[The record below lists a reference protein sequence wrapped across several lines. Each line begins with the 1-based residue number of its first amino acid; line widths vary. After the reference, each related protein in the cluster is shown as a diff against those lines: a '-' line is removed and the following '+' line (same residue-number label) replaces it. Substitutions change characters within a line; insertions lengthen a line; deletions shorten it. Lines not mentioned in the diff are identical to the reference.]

1 MPLPPDSYMPSMEDV
16 LINEEM
22 KYDKCA
28 LIEKHESLM
37 ADMNDEQHAIYEEI
51 LKSVHRKSGGVF
63 FVYGYGGTGKTYLW
77 RTLFAALRS
86 KGQIVL
92 NVASSGIAS
101 LLLPGGRTAHSRF
114 AIPLDATED
123 STCHIKHGSPLARL
137 LERTRLIIWD
147 ESPMTHRFCF
157 EALDRSMRDVLRYS
171 HDCDST
177 MPFGGKT
184 VVFGGDFRQILPVI
198 PKGTRQDIV
207 QVALNSSFLWSY
219 CRVLKL
225 TKNMRLGR
233 VGGTSYTLEIQN
245 FAEWILKIGDGDLGD
260 CDDGESMV
268 DIPEEF
274 IAPMTD
280 DPIEAI
286 VKITY
291 PNFEMHCNDV
301 SYLNSR
307 AILAPTIDER
317 DMINDYMLGLTP
329 GEVKTYLSSDS
340 ASSSDSDSALLQEIH
355 SPKFLNTI
363 KCSGVPSHELKLKV
377 GAPVMLMR
385 NIDHSS
391 GLCNGTRLIV
401 TKLGTHILEAQM
413 MSGTNAGKR
422 FLIPKLSLTPSDLKL
437 PFTFQRR
444 QFPLMLSYAMT
455 INKSQG
461 QSLERVGVFLRRP
474 VFTHG
479 QLYVAVSRVTS
490 PSGLKFVIC
499 DDDGKPAKKTINVV
513 YKEVYNNL

>member
-1 MPLPPDSYMPSMEDV
+1 MGGKQDKDINQVKTPPIFRINGQNYHRIGSLLPRDGGQPKFLQMYLCDPS
-16 LINEEM
+16 EET
-22 KYDKCA
+22 
-28 LIEKHESLM
+28 S
-37 ADMNDEQHAIYEEI
+37 NR
-51 LKSVHRKSGGVF
+51 LKAVSFKIKNSISV
-63 FVYGYGGTGKTYLW
+63 
-77 RTLFAALRS
+77 ALRS

-137 LERTRLIIWD
+137 IERTRLIIWD
-147 ESPMTHRFCF
+147 ESPMTHRYCF

-198 PKGTRQDIV
+198 PKGTRQNIV
-207 QVALNSSFLWSY
+207 QAAMNSSFLWSY

-245 FAEWILKIGDGDLGD
+245 FAEWILKIGDGVLGD
-260 CDDGESMV
+260 GDDGESMV

-274 IAPMTD
+274 IAPMAD

-291 PNFEMHCNDV
+291 PDFEMHCNDV

-317 DMINDYMLGLTP
+317 DMINDYMLGLTL

-340 ASSSDSDSALLQEIH
+340 ASSDSDSALLQEIH
-355 SPKFLNTI
+355 SPEFLNTI

-385 NIDHSS
+385 NIDHPPDCVMAHASS
-391 GLCNGTRLIV
+391 SLNLELIFSRL
-401 TKLGTHILEAQM
+401 
-413 MSGTNAGKR
+413 R
-422 FLIPKLSLTPSDLKL
+422 
-437 PFTFQRR
+437 
-444 QFPLMLSYAMT
+444 
-455 INKSQG
+455 
-461 QSLERVGVFLRRP
+461 
-474 VFTHG
+474 
-479 QLYVAVSRVTS
+479 
-490 PSGLKFVIC
+490 
-499 DDDGKPAKKTINVV
+499 
-513 YKEVYNNL
+513 